1 VVDSTGA
8 GDAFIGGF
16 LSGMM
21 TAYPD
26 AECMALGSAVAAAK
40 LGKKGARQGLPE
52 AAEVN
57 ERIRTLLLRADR

>member
-1 VVDSTGA
+1 MVDSTGA

-21 TAYPD
+21 MSYSD

-40 LGKKGARQGLPE
+40 LGKKGARQGLPV
-52 AAEVN
+52 AAEIN
-57 ERIRTLLLRADR
+57 DRIRALLRA